1 MIQYEISNGIGEE
14 LENVSIPN
22 KELMD
27 RFDEMLQKIEVL

>member
-1 MIQYEISNGIGEE
+1 MIQYEISNGIGE
-14 LENVSIPN
+14 ENVSIPN